1 MSIIAIEGVIDQ
13 GVVRLTSDA
22 AALPEGTRVYVIVPD
37 AVPSRAAHVPSPR
50 LARREDAADF
60 GMTII
65 E

>member
-1 MSIIAIEGVIDQ
+1 MSVIAIEGVIDH
-13 GVVRLTSDA
+13 GVVRLTSD

-37 AVPSRAAHVPSPR
+37 AMLVRAAHLPSPR

-60 GMTII
+60 AMSII